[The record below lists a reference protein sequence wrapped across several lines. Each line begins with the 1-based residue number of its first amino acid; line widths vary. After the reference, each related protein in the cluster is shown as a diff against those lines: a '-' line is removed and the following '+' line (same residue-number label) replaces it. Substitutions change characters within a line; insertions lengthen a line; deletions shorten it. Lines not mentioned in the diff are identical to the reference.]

1 MKPLP
6 KFEPLQLSLIPE
18 PFDHRDWPFEIKH
31 DGFRSLAYVFDGT
44 CELVSRRRN
53 TYKSF
58 QPLRDEIART
68 LKVKNAVLDGEIVVL
83 DQQGRSLFNDM
94 LFRRGHP
101 ILYVFDLLWLND
113 RDLRSVPLIQRKR
126 ILQKLIRSSKCSQLL
141 FAQHIEREGSKLF
154 QAICKTDAEGIVAK
168 RKQGV
173 YQAGERWFK
182 IRNRDYS
189 QMPGRHELFDS
200 FKPLK
205 SAVVAK
211 KRKTHKA
218 S

>member
-6 KFEPLQLSLIPE
+6 RIEPLQLSLIPE
-18 PFDHRDWPFEIKH
+18 PFDHRDWLFEIKH
-31 DGFRSLAYVFDGT
+31 DGFRSLAYIFQGK

-58 QPLRDEIART
+58 APLRDEIART

-83 DQQGRSLFNDM
+83 DEQGRSLFNEM

-113 RDLRSVPLIQRKR
+113 RDLRTTPLIERKR
-126 ILQKLIRSSKCSQLL
+126 ILRKLIQSSKCSQLL
-141 FAQHIEREGSKLF
+141 FAQHIERQGTKLF

-168 RKQGV
+168 RKHGV

-205 SAVVAK
+205 SSVQLAK
-211 KRKTHKA
+211 KLKRRA
-218 S
+218 G